1 MAAEDDNVEGTLIDR
16 LKIRREEPFEVT
28 PNHFYNMK

>member
-1 MAAEDDNVEGTLIDR
+1 MAAEDDNVEVTLIDR

-28 PNHFYNMK
+28 QIIL